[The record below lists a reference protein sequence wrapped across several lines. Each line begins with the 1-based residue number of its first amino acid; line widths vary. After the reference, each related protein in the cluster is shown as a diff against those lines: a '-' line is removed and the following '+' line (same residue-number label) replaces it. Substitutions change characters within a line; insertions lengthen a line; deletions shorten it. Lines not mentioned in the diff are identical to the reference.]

1 MPSLGSLFVTIGA
14 KTSQLDSAVKK
25 TEKTL
30 GDLTGSFRGAIKV
43 SALFAAG
50 TAAAGGALI
59 THLVNSGRLAID
71 AQAKLATALGGTIGG
86 LRALEMAAGDAG
98 VSYEELTGELVRMNA
113 RLGEAQ
119 TKGGASAQALE
130 RLGLSADYLSSL
142 DTDKRIEVM
151 ADRML
156 ELQLSSTEA
165 ASVMR
170 DLGVRNENL
179 TTMMRQGGDA
189 IRAQSKEVRDLGLN
203 LSMIDAA
210 QVEAANDALGVF
222 GDVLTGIK
230 DRLAVTAAPYITAIS
245 EKFREAAID
254 SEGFKNEIE
263 ATINTIIKG
272 FGKAADVVQGLNVV
286 FKGVALAARAVNT
299 TLISVLEV
307 GWSAIS
313 EFIDGV
319 VQGVNT
325 AIGAI
330 NKLPKVEMP
339 LVPYTG
345 DSAFIQGLQK
355 MGNDARSALS
365 GAAEDFQSEIMKP
378 LPSTKTDAFLAD
390 LAEKSRSNAEQ
401 IIKERNAILSG
412 QSFDGGEFNTGGE
425 DAFGEVGSQKQ
436 MIEQYWADQQA
447 MLDAV
452 KNRYMTEQELER
464 QHRETM
470 AIIGEEFDASKFES
484 EQQWMDIREQAM
496 TEHWQRVQEIAN
508 GGYQGIQALAHKS
521 WGKVGAETAGAFQ
534 SILGTMAQGSRKA
547 FEISKAWAIADA
559 LISTFQGIA
568 AGVKLGWPMAIPAVA
583 WAAANGFAQVSA
595 IKSQSFNGGG
605 GAASPASA
613 GSAAPAPAAAAPSS
627 GGGGDSGGAV
637 VTLAG
642 IDPNKLYDGRHMI
655 SVLNEAI
662 ENGARLRI
670 A

>member
-1 MPSLGSLFVTIGA
+1 MPSLGNLFVTIGA
-14 KTSQLDSAVKK
+14 KTSQLDNAVKK

-30 GDLTGSFRGAIKV
+30 NDLTKSFRGAITT

-130 RLGLSADYLSSL
+130 RLGLTADYLSSL

-151 ADRML
+151 ADRMR

-165 ASVMR
+165 AGVMR

-179 TTMMRQGGDA
+179 ITLMRQGGDA

-203 LSMIDAA
+203 LSMVDAA
-210 QVEAANDALGVF
+210 QVEAANDALGIF
-222 GDVLTGIK
+222 DDVLTGIK
-230 DRLAVTAAPYITAIS
+230 DRLAVTAAPYITVLS
-245 EKFREAAID
+245 EKFREAAIE
-254 SEGFKNEIE
+254 SGGFREEIE
-263 ATINTIIKG
+263 RTINGLIRG
-272 FGKAADVVQGLNVV
+272 FGFVLDALEGIRRTFSVAGKSIAAFFIGLQRDVYSFAGTILDGPVAAINSLTEVANKVPGINIDVVGRPEVLDNMVSKAWEAQ
-286 FKGVALAARAVNT
+286 AAFEEAT
-299 TLISVLEV
+299 K
-307 GWSAIS
+307 
-313 EFIDGV
+313 D
-319 VQGVNT
+319 
-325 AIGAI
+325 
-330 NKLPKVEMP
+330 
-339 LVPYTG
+339 
-345 DSAFIQGLQK
+345 IQEEL
-355 MGNDARSALS
+355 MR
-365 GAAEDFQSEIMKP
+365 P
-378 LPSTKTDAFLAD
+378 LPSAALDEFLIEV
-390 LAEKSRSNAEQ
+390 AESSRKNAEQ
-401 IIKERNAILSG
+401 IVKERNAILSG
-412 QSFDGGEFNTGGE
+412 QSFDGEDFNLGGE

-436 MIEQYWADQQA
+436 MIEQYWKDQQM

-470 AIIGEEFDASKFES
+470 AIIGEEFDATKFES

-496 TEHWQRVQEIAN
+496 MEHWNRVQEIAN
-508 GGYQGIQALAHKS
+508 GGYQGIQALAHKA
-521 WGKVGAETAGAFQ
+521 WGRVGAETAGAFQ

-583 WAAANGFAQVSA
+583 WAAATGFAQVSA

-605 GAASPASA
+605 AAAPASA
-613 GSAAPAPAAAAPSS
+613 GSAAPAPAAQAPAT
-627 GGGGDSGGAV
+627 GGGSGDTGGAV

-642 IDPNKLYDGRHMI
+642 IRPDQLYDGRHMI